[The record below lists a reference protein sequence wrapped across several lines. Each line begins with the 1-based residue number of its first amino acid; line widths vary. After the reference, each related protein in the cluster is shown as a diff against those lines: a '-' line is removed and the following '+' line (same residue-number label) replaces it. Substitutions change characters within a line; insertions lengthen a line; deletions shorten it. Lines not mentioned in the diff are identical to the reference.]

1 MISRSN
7 YIAITLI
14 MCIVL
19 LMFQLTGISES
30 VLMNDGDN
38 IYAQD
43 AVPEEQIG
51 LEQKRYEQRQE
62 QLVLASGTMDAVGLV
77 GDPSE
82 DCLQIGRNW
91 SLSQKK
97 GYCYYGNLSEAA
109 ADVSGAGFLIVD
121 GTTLGETDVEA
132 LRTLADQ
139 GRHVVVSGLPD
150 SRLLGTNRALRQSLG
165 ILEIV
170 EDEITVDGF
179 K

>member
-97 GYCYYGNLSEAA
+97 
-109 ADVSGAGFLIVD
+109 VTVIM
-121 GTTLGETDVEA
+121 ETSVKQ
-132 LRTLADQ
+132 R
-139 GRHVVVSGLPD
+139 RMCPGLD
-150 SRLLGTNRALRQSLG
+150 S
-165 ILEIV
+165 
-170 EDEITVDGF
+170 
-179 K
+179 